1 VSQTPKNSVFSK
13 PSAPLSKATLSKASA
28 TLSHSPKNQ
37 EKKEEKKKDVYGRT
51 IRQRFN
57 EDTEAKSVRTINSQI
72 TAISKKKLSSKNVS
86 TCAPSE
92 ITYHSRNTR
101 SSHGVR
107 SLASSNRL
115 FSPLKSSSEQG
126 SELQFETQHALR
138 RIMLLK
144 ERQRARHRRNIMEC
158 IDNLSEG
165 ELEKVNHALVEG
177 KTVDEQLLHK
187 LHL

>member
-1 VSQTPKNSVFSK
+1 MSQTPKNSVFSK
-13 PSAPLSKATLSKASA
+13 PSAPLSKASA
-28 TLSHSPKNQ
+28 TLSYSPKNQ

-57 EDTEAKSVRTINSQI
+57 EDAEAKSVRTINSQI

-115 FSPLKSSSEQG
+115 FSPLKSSEQG

-138 RIMLLK
+138 RLMLLK
-144 ERQRARHRRNIMEC
+144 ERQRARHRRNIMEV

-177 KTVDEQLLHK
+177 KTVDDQLLHK